1 MLMFGLG
8 AQAEDSQ
15 ETPKCPDDP
24 SEFKGKEND
33 CFDCLQGAF
42 DKLKEF
48 TDEVGKMLDNKKLD
62 SAEESESLKTRSEGL
77 WDGVGGWQKICEINP
92 KPEEEDKAETEPEGE
107 SDAEAEAAPQAEEE
121 GDAQADTEANPEPEA
136 GPEEADET
144 PEAEPEAEAE
154 TEAEPDANA

>member
-1 MLMFGLG
+1 MFGLG